1 MPPKPKPGGGKEDD
15 IKSMLGGISC
25 AHSWI
30 KTQTMIRP
38 TKLGKT
44 RGDGSDESGEEDDD
58 VAIVLTSR
66 DPNVSYGRLWW
77 FNILSEASH
86 DIPCI
91 VGGSM
96 SLVDLSK

>member
-1 MPPKPKPGGGKEDD
+1 
-15 IKSMLGGISC
+15 
-25 AHSWI
+25 
-30 KTQTMIRP
+30 MIRP

-77 FNILSEASH
+77 FNKLSEA
-86 DIPCI
+86 
-91 VGGSM
+91 
-96 SLVDLSK
+96 

>member
-1 MPPKPKPGGGKEDD
+1 MPPKAKPGVSKDDD

-66 DPNVSYGRLWW
+66 DPNVSYG
-77 FNILSEASH
+77 NIWLLH
-86 DIPCI
+86 I
-91 VGGSM
+91 
-96 SLVDLSK
+96 L

>member
-1 MPPKPKPGGGKEDD
+1 MPPKQKLGLGKDD
-15 IKSMLGGISC
+15 DAKSMLAGISC

-66 DPNVSYGRLWW
+66 DPNVSYGRIW
-77 FNILSEASH
+77 FDCYSSKKLFIFILKVEA
-86 DIPCI
+86 
-91 VGGSM
+91 
-96 SLVDLSK
+96 